1 MNRKL
6 KSYLVIF
13 GHLTIGVIIL
23 ISTQKITLPEWL
35 NVSIIVFIAF
45 LILNLIHL
53 YVFKLDRE
61 VKEFWTLR
69 KIPFL
74 FLGVFGGA
82 LIALS
87 PMVIG
92 LATQQQTFSEITF
105 NSDIS
110 IISIG
115 LTFIII
121 SWEELWF
128 RGLFLNYCQKHLSS
142 INLSL
147 TIGLLFML
155 IHILNPKIDL
165 LKTGPSLFFAGA
177 LLTILYFY
185 YKTIWLP
192 VGLHFGNNF
201 IGTVLNT
208 KNDSDV
214 LFGNDGYVSAIVL
227 SGLLLVYVIKTRK
240 LKMNNEQKTT
250 NAQQRI

>member
-1 MNRKL
+1 MNKKL
-6 KSYLVIF
+6 KSYLIII
-13 GHLTIGVIIL
+13 GHLTVGLTIL
-23 ISTQKITLPEWL
+23 LSSQLLKLPDWL
-35 NVSIIVFIAF
+35 NISIIVFLTF
-45 LILNLIHL
+45 LFLNLTYL
-53 YVFKLDRE
+53 YIFKLE
-61 VKEFWTLR
+61 KELKEFWTLR

-74 FLGVFGGA
+74 LFGILGGT

-87 PMVIG
+87 PTIIGVITG
-92 LATQQQTFSEITF
+92 QLNSSEITF
-105 NSDIS
+105 NYDIS
-110 IISIG
+110 ISSIA

-128 RGLFLNYCQKHLSS
+128 RGLFLNYCHRHLSA

-165 LKTGPSLFFAGA
+165 LKTGPALFFAGA

-201 IGTVLNT
+201 IGSILKTTNET
-208 KNDSDV
+208 DI
-214 LFGNDGYVSAIVL
+214 LFGNEGYIGTIVL
-227 SGLLLVYVIKTRK
+227 AGLFLLFFTKTKK
-240 LKMNNEQKTT
+240 LI
-250 NAQQRI
+250 AS